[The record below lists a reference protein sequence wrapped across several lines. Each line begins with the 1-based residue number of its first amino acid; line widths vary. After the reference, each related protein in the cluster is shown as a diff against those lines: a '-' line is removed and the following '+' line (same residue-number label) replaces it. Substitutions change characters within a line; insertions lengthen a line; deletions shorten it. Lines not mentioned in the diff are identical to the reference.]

1 MALALVMLMGA
12 FIKIC
17 SIHTASDNPN
27 LPEARDFPGKS
38 NFKFF

>member
-27 LPEARDFPGKS
+27 LPEARDFPG
-38 NFKFF
+38 